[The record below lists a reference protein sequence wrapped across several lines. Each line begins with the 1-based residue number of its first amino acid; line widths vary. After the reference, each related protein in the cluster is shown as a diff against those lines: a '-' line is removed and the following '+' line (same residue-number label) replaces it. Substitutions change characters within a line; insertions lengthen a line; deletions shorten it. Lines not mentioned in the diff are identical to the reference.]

1 MKKLVFL
8 LSIIVLL
15 LILPTIRADVV
26 AFEFNKVVI
35 NDIVAKEL
43 TIPAKFNLTI
53 INHNLYE
60 DYFKVYSLVDLK
72 ITPLSPIY
80 INASQQKTVSM
91 GAQPL
96 RWLNEKGMH
105 SIEYYIKG
113 DRSGAT
119 TDTILIKVLPISEIL
134 FADVPTTI
142 SRDDAKIVVTV
153 INKENINLGETQLT
167 IHNDFFSTTKD
178 INISPKSTQKIEL
191 PLDQEQLK
199 TAKAGEYPL
208 ETTFFLN
215 KEYNYTID
223 SKVTLQEYTSVT
235 TTESSRLNFL
245 GFVKTII
252 KKNEGNTAKLI
263 TIEAVKSRFETA
275 FTSYNIQPTYENAS
289 VILVTLGWQR
299 EIQPGESFSVEI
311 TTDYTIPVLILALII
326 IAAISIYLTKR
337 PRVIIRKKAA
347 RVHTKGG
354 EFAIKVVLFIRNIG
368 KEIQEVTL
376 TDRLPHVTKLY
387 ERFGSIRPDK
397 IETNRLEW
405 NFGILAPG
413 QERVVSYIV
422 YSKVMPVG
430 TIALPQ
436 ASISYMNVKQQK
448 KVTYSNRVLVVGEP
462 SVK

>member
-1 MKKLVFL
+1 MKKIALL
-8 LSIIVLL
+8 LSVIVLL
-15 LILPTIRADVV
+15 LILPVIRADVI

-35 NDIVAKEL
+35 NDVVAKEL
-43 TIPAKFNLTI
+43 TIPARFNLTI

-80 INASQQKTVSM
+80 INASQQKTSLM

-119 TDTILIKVLPISEIL
+119 TDTIMIKVLPLSEIL
-134 FADVPTTI
+134 FAETPATI
-142 SRDDAKIVVTV
+142 SRDDAKIIVNV
-153 INKENINLGETQLT
+153 INKENIDFGETPLT
-167 IHNDFFSTTKD
+167 IHNEFFSTTKT
-178 INISPKSTQKIEL
+178 ITIGPKSSQKIEL
-191 PLDQEQLK
+191 DLDKEQLK

-208 ETTFFLN
+208 KTTFFLN

-235 TTESSRLNFL
+235 TTESSRLKFL
-245 GFVKTII
+245 GLTKII
-252 KKNEGNTAKLI
+252 TKKNDGNTAKLI

-299 EIQPGESFSVEI
+299 EIQPGESFTVEV
-311 TTDYTIPVLILALII
+311 TTDYTIPVLILTLII
-326 IAAISIYLTKR
+326 IAAVSLYLTKR
-337 PRVIIRKKAA
+337 PRVIIRKKAM

-354 EFAIKVVLFIRNIG
+354 EFAIKVVLFIKNIG
-368 KEIQEVTL
+368 KDIQEAALV
-376 TDRLPHVTKLY
+376 DRLPHVTKLY

-405 NFGILAPG
+405 NFGVLSSG
-413 QERVVSYIV
+413 EERVVSYII

-436 ASISYMNVKQQK
+436 ASISYMDVKQK
-448 KVTYSNRVLVVGEP
+448 RKVAFSNRVLVVGEP